1 MLNYRTAYGG
11 EALGDLGAEEEWVVL
26 VKPGVADLQIQEMCG
41 VARNGCRLSGKPSQ
55 GGVPFFEMR
64 GSEKDLEA
72 VIVSGRGSV
81 EAIEPD
87 VTIFETPE
95 VQADGAI
102 ADLWGL
108 KRVAAY
114 GRASDGAG
122 VSVFVLD
129 TGVRVTHQEFGGRAF
144 PALDVSTGE
153 LHECGGE
160 MSCAGDKRG
169 HGSHCAGTVAGDSFG
184 VAPGATILSAKVLG
198 DGGGGQ
204 LSWSYAALDWIA
216 TSSIRPAVVS
226 MSLGIS
232 GRYQGMK
239 RAVEAATDAAV
250 TVVTAAGNANNEAC
264 RYSPAYLAAAI
275 TVGSTD
281 STNRRSSFS
290 NHGEC
295 VDLWAP
301 GRDVYS
307 VGIHSDRDTA
317 VLSGTSMSCPHVAG
331 GAALVL
337 QRNPAFN
344 SAKVLEAL
352 RADSRADSLTDLY
365 HTDSNRELYV
375 GADAPPPAGGVT
387 PPAPTP
393 PPAGECWGGCREI
406 FCHTIE
412 CMGCSFCPDGGNP
425 GPGSSD

>member
-1 MLNYRTAYGG
+1 
-11 EALGDLGAEEEWVVL
+11 
-26 VKPGVADLQIQEMCG
+26 
-41 VARNGCRLSGKPSQ
+41 
-55 GGVPFFEMR
+55 
-64 GSEKDLEA
+64 
-72 VIVSGRGSV
+72 
-81 EAIEPD
+81 
-87 VTIFETPE
+87 
-95 VQADGAI
+95 
-102 ADLWGL
+102 
-108 KRVAAY
+108 
-114 GRASDGAG
+114 
-122 VSVFVLD
+122 
-129 TGVRVTHQEFGGRAF
+129 
-144 PALDVSTGE
+144 
-153 LHECGGE
+153 
-160 MSCAGDKRG
+160 
-169 HGSHCAGTVAGDSFG
+169 
-184 VAPGATILSAKVLG
+184 
-198 DGGGGQ
+198 
-204 LSWSYAALDWIA
+204 
-216 TSSIRPAVVS
+216 

-250 TVVTAAGNANNEAC
+250 TVVTSAGNSDNEAC

-301 GRDVYS
+301 GRGILS
-307 VGIHSDRDTA
+307 VGIHSDQDTA

-365 HTDSNRELYV
+365 HTDTNRELYV

-393 PPAGECWGGCREI
+393 PPAGECWNGCKEI
-406 FCHTIE
+406 FCHAIE
-412 CMGCSFCPDGGNP
+412 CMGCSFCPGGGNP